1 MITGVGSVY
10 IAASSAESGGPP
22 QLEVSTVNP
31 PGPARSTAGEREA
44 ARTPRAEHDRDDTAA
59 ERRAWEFAARV
70 CYREIGV
77 PFPERVVWV
86 SSPLVGAFA
95 APIAACLSTGHRNSR
110 VLDSVYRAV
119 DDTAG
124 ETAGH
129 AVRTA
134 VQAAADGAMSD
145 PVHGAAATALH
156 AEIAAAMNSALT
168 SAVRDSA
175 QGAPAR
181 EESRRAPTGAL
192 ATVASASDAAVR
204 AAVDAAV
211 GGPRQDTIR
220 GEVRRLW
227 RAHLACQRSDTWLTL
242 VGRFGQNAVPPLDED
257 RSGQTFAE
265 QNAVPPLEEDR
276 SWLTVAERTAAQSAP
291 AGWWWW
297 PFLDFV
303 MFCPRPAE
311 LHLEQVGEGAG
322 ATHRP
327 HRADGPAARWADGF
341 GVYFWH
347 GTHVTQAV
355 IDDTLTADEILR
367 ETNAEIRRCA
377 IERRGWDRFITEARL
392 EQVGPAVPDPGN
404 PGQTLTLHD
413 VPADIYTTHVR
424 VLLCTNG
431 TVERDGT
438 RRRFG
443 LTVPAD
449 CTDPIE
455 AAAWTYGLT
464 PAQYATAQRRS

>member
-1 MITGVGSVY
+1 MH
-10 IAASSAESGGPP
+10 PP
-22 QLEVSTVNP
+22 D
-31 PGPARSTAGEREA
+31 PARSTPGEREA
-44 ARTPRAEHDRDDTAA
+44 PRTPRAERDRDDTAA
-59 ERRAWEFAARV
+59 ERRAWESAARA
-70 CYREIGV
+70 CYQEIGV
-77 PFPERVVWV
+77 PFPERLVWV
-86 SSPLVGAFA
+86 SSPLAGAFA
-95 APIAACLSTGHRNSR
+95 APIAACLSTGHRNNR
-110 VLDSVYRAV
+110 VLDSVYRVV

-124 ETAGH
+124 ETVGH
-129 AVRTA
+129 AVRAA
-134 VQAAADGAMSD
+134 VQAAAGGAVSD

-156 AEIAAAMNSALT
+156 TQISSTMHAAMV
-168 SAVRDSA
+168 SAVRDPA
-175 QGAPAR
+175 HVTPAR
-181 EESRRAPTGAL
+181 EEIRQVPTGAL
-192 ATVASASDAAVR
+192 ATVARASDTAVR

-227 RAHLACQRSDTWLTL
+227 RAHLACQRSDIWLTL
-242 VGRFGQNAVPPLDED
+242 VD
-257 RSGQTFAE
+257 RLRQD
-265 QNAVPPLEEDR
+265 AVPPLEEDR
-276 SWLTVAERTAAQSAP
+276 SWWILAEQAAARFAP

-303 MFCPRPAE
+303 MLCPRPAE
-311 LHLEQVGEGAG
+311 LHLEQVGEDDR

-327 HRADGPAARWADGF
+327 HRADGPAVGWADGF
-341 GVYFWH
+341 GLYFWH

-377 IERRGWDRFITEARL
+377 IERRGWDRFIAEARL
-392 EQVGPAVPDPGN
+392 AQVGPAVPDPGN

-449 CTDPIE
+449 CTDPLE

-464 PAQYATAQRRS
+464 SAQYTTAQRRS

>member
-1 MITGVGSVY
+1 MNS
-10 IAASSAESGGPP
+10 
-22 QLEVSTVNP
+22 
-31 PGPARSTAGEREA
+31 PGPARSTTGEREA
-44 ARTPRAEHDRDDTAA
+44 
-59 ERRAWEFAARV
+59 WESAARA
-70 CYREIGV
+70 CYQEIGV

-95 APIAACLSTGHRNSR
+95 APIAACLGTGHRNHR

-119 DDTAG
+119 DATAG
-124 ETAGH
+124 EAIGN
-129 AVRTA
+129 AVRAA
-134 VQAAADGAMSD
+134 VQAAVDGAVND

-156 AEIAAAMNSALT
+156 AEIAGAMSRALT
-168 SAVRDSA
+168 SVVRD
-175 QGAPAR
+175 APAR
-181 EESRRAPTGAL
+181 DENRILSTSPL
-192 ATVASASDAAVR
+192 ATLAGASDEAVR

-227 RAHLACQRSDTWLTL
+227 RAHLGFQRSGTWLNL
-242 VGRFGQNAVPPLDED
+242 VGQFLQATASPTNEETGEKPGEKPLW
-257 RSGQTFAE
+257 QALAE
-265 QNAVPPLEEDR
+265 Q
-276 SWLTVAERTAAQSAP
+276 AP

-297 PFLDFV
+297 PFRDFV
-303 MFCPRPAE
+303 LLCPRPSE
-311 LHLEQVGEGAG
+311 IHLAQVGEGAR
-322 ATHRP
+322 AVHRP
-327 HRADGPAARWADGF
+327 HRADGPTAVWDDGF
-341 GVYFWH
+341 GLYFWH

-377 IERRGWDRFITEARL
+377 IERRGWDRFIAEAGL
-392 EQVGPAVPDPGN
+392 EQIGPDVPDPGN
-404 PGQTLTLHD
+404 PGQSLTLHD
-413 VPADIYTTHVR
+413 VPDGIYTAHVR

-443 LTVPAD
+443 LTVPAG
-449 CTDPIE
+449 CADPLE

-464 PAQYATAQRRS
+464 SAQYATAQRRS

>member
-1 MITGVGSVY
+1 M
-10 IAASSAESGGPP
+10 
-22 QLEVSTVNP
+22 NP
-31 PGPARSTAGEREA
+31 PGPARSTADEREA
-44 ARTPRAEHDRDDTAA
+44 ARTA
-59 ERRAWEFAARV
+59 ERRAWESAARA

-77 PFPERVVWV
+77 SFPERVVWV

-95 APIAACLSTGHRNSR
+95 APIAACLRTGHRNNR

-124 ETAGH
+124 ETVGH
-129 AVRTA
+129 AVRIA
-134 VQAAADGAMSD
+134 VQAVADGAVSD

-156 AEIAAAMNSALT
+156 AEIATTMACATA
-168 SAVRDSA
+168 SAVRDTA
-175 QGAPAR
+175 HVTPAR
-181 EESRRAPTGAL
+181 EESWNVSTGAL
-192 ATVASASDAAVR
+192 AAVAGASEAVVR

-227 RAHLACQRSDTWLTL
+227 RARLSWQRPNSWLTL
-242 VGRFGQNAVPPLDED
+242 VGCFGQDAVTPLDED
-257 RSGQTFAE
+257 RSW
-265 QNAVPPLEEDR
+265 R
-276 SWLTVAERTAAQSAP
+276 TVAEAAP

-297 PFLDFV
+297 PFRDFV
-303 MFCPRPAE
+303 MLCPRPAE
-311 LHLEQVGEGAG
+311 LYLEQVGEGG
-322 ATHRP
+322 RATHRP
-327 HRADGPAARWADGF
+327 HRADGPAAGWADGF

-347 GTHVTQAV
+347 GTHVTRAV
-355 IDDTLTADEILR
+355 IEDTLTADEILR

-377 IERRGWDRFITEARL
+377 IERRGWDRFIAEARL
-392 EQVGPAVPDPGN
+392 AQVGPAVPDPGN

-443 LTVPAD
+443 LTVPAG
-449 CTDPIE
+449 CTDPLE

-464 PAQYATAQRRS
+464 SAQYATAQRRS

>member
-1 MITGVGSVY
+1 M
-10 IAASSAESGGPP
+10 
-22 QLEVSTVNP
+22 NP
-31 PGPARSTAGEREA
+31 PGPARSTADEREA
-44 ARTPRAEHDRDDTAA
+44 ARTPRDDTAA
-59 ERRAWEFAARV
+59 EKRVWESAARA

-124 ETAGH
+124 QAVGR
-129 AVRTA
+129 AVRAA
-134 VQAAADGAMSD
+134 VQAASDGAVSD

-156 AEIAAAMNSALT
+156 VEIAATMKSALAAVVRDM
-168 SAVRDSA
+168 SHEAVREAAHDT
-175 QGAPAR
+175 PPR
-181 EESRRAPTGAL
+181 EESRILPTSPL
-192 ATVASASDAAVR
+192 ATLAGASDEAVR
-204 AAVDAAV
+204 AAVDTAV

-227 RAHLACQRSDTWLTL
+227 RAHLGFQRSGTWLNL
-242 VGRFGQNAVPPLDED
+242 VGHFQRTAALPLDEEPPQ
-257 RSGQTFAE
+257 RPIAERMAE
-265 QNAVPPLEEDR
+265 Q
-276 SWLTVAERTAAQSAP
+276 AP

-297 PFLDFV
+297 PFQDFV
-303 MFCPRPAE
+303 MLCPRPAE
-311 LHLEQVGEGAG
+311 IHLEQVGEGAS

-327 HRADGPAARWADGF
+327 HRADGPAAGWADGF
-341 GVYFWH
+341 GLYFWH
-347 GTHVTQAV
+347 GIHVTQAV

-377 IERRGWDRFITEARL
+377 IERRGWDRFIAEARL
-392 EQVGPAVPDPGN
+392 AQVGPAVPDPGN

-413 VPADIYTTHVR
+413 VPADIFTTHVR

-449 CTDPIE
+449 CTDPLE

-464 PAQYATAQRRS
+464 TAQYATAQRRS

>member
-1 MITGVGSVY
+1 MNS
-10 IAASSAESGGPP
+10 
-22 QLEVSTVNP
+22 
-31 PGPARSTAGEREA
+31 PGPE
-44 ARTPRAEHDRDDTAA
+44 PDDDGAI
-59 ERRAWEFAARV
+59 ERRAWESAARA

-95 APIAACLSTGHRNSR
+95 APIAACLSTGHRNNR
-110 VLDSVYRAV
+110 VLESVYRAV

-124 ETAGH
+124 ESVGH

-134 VQAAADGAMSD
+134 VRVAAEGAASD

-156 AEIAAAMNSALT
+156 AEIAARMGAALA
-168 SAVRDSA
+168 SAVRDV
-175 QGAPAR
+175 PAR
-181 EESRRAPTGAL
+181 EESRNVPAGVL
-192 ATVASASDAAVR
+192 NLVADASNAAVR

-211 GGPRQDTIR
+211 GGSRQDTIR

-227 RAHLACQRSDTWLTL
+227 RAHLAFQRSGTWLPL
-242 VGRFGQNAVPPLDED
+242 VDRFRQDAVPGHD
-257 RSGQTFAE
+257 SGQDPA
-265 QNAVPPLEEDR
+265 R
-276 SWLTVAERTAAQSAP
+276 SAP

-303 MFCPRPAE
+303 MLCPRPAE
-311 LHLEQVGEGAG
+311 LHLEQVGEGAR
-322 ATHRP
+322 AVHRP
-327 HRADGPAARWADGF
+327 HRADGPTAGWSDGF

-347 GTHVTQAV
+347 GTHVPRAV
-355 IDDTLTADEILR
+355 IDDTLTTDEILR

-377 IERRGWDRFITEARL
+377 IERRGWDRFIIEAGL
-392 EQVGPAVPDPGN
+392 EQIGPAVPDPGN

-413 VPADIYTTHVR
+413 VPEDIYATHVR

-449 CTDPIE
+449 CSDPIQ

-464 PAQYATAQRRS
+464 PAQYAGAQRRS

>member
-1 MITGVGSVY
+1 MNS
-10 IAASSAESGGPP
+10 
-22 QLEVSTVNP
+22 
-31 PGPARSTAGEREA
+31 PGPEPG
-44 ARTPRAEHDRDDTAA
+44 DDGAI
-59 ERRAWEFAARV
+59 ERRAWESAARA

-95 APIAACLSTGHRNSR
+95 APIAACLSTGHRNNR
-110 VLDSVYRAV
+110 VLESVYRAV

-124 ETAGH
+124 ESVGH
-129 AVRTA
+129 AVRAA
-134 VQAAADGAMSD
+134 VRVAADGAASD

-156 AEIAAAMNSALT
+156 AEIAARMDAALA
-168 SAVRDSA
+168 SAVRDV
-175 QGAPAR
+175 PAR
-181 EESRRAPTGAL
+181 EESRNVPAGVL
-192 ATVASASDAAVR
+192 NLVADASNAAVR

-211 GGPRQDTIR
+211 GGARQDTIR

-227 RAHLACQRSDTWLTL
+227 RAHLAFQRSGSWLPLVDRFRQDTLPGHDL
-242 VGRFGQNAVPPLDED
+242 GQDTTPPHGSGQDTASPHDLGQDTVAPLDEGG
-257 RSGQTFAE
+257 SWQGAGE
-265 QNAVPPLEEDR
+265 QDPAG
-276 SWLTVAERTAAQSAP
+276 SAP

-303 MFCPRPAE
+303 MLCPRPAE
-311 LHLEQVGEGAG
+311 LHLEQVGEGAR
-322 ATHRP
+322 AVHRP
-327 HRADGPAARWADGF
+327 HRADGPTAGWSDGF

-347 GTHVTQAV
+347 GTHVPRAV
-355 IDDTLTADEILR
+355 IDDTLTTDEILR

-377 IERRGWDRFITEARL
+377 IERRGWDRFIIEAGL
-392 EQVGPAVPDPGN
+392 EQIGPAVPDPGN

-413 VPADIYTTHVR
+413 VPEDIYTTHVR

-449 CTDPIE
+449 CGDPIQ

-464 PAQYATAQRRS
+464 PAQYAGAQRRS

>member
-1 MITGVGSVY
+1 MNS
-10 IAASSAESGGPP
+10 
-22 QLEVSTVNP
+22 
-31 PGPARSTAGEREA
+31 PGPEPDDDA
-44 ARTPRAEHDRDDTAA
+44 AT
-59 ERRAWEFAARV
+59 ERRAWESAARA

-95 APIAACLSTGHRNSR
+95 APIAACLSTGHRNNR
-110 VLDSVYRAV
+110 VLESVYRAV

-124 ETAGH
+124 ESVGH
-129 AVRTA
+129 AVRAA
-134 VQAAADGAMSD
+134 VRVAAEGAASD

-156 AEIAAAMNSALT
+156 AEIAATMAAALA
-168 SAVRDSA
+168 SAVRDV
-175 QGAPAR
+175 PAR
-181 EESRRAPTGAL
+181 EEGRNVPAGVL
-192 ATVASASDAAVR
+192 NLVADASNAAVR

-211 GGPRQDTIR
+211 GGSRQDTIR

-227 RAHLACQRSDTWLTL
+227 RAHLAFQRSGTWLPL
-242 VGRFGQNAVPPLDED
+242 VDRFRQDAVPPRDLGQDTVAPLDED
-257 RSGQTFAE
+257 GPWQGAAE
-265 QNAVPPLEEDR
+265 QDPAR
-276 SWLTVAERTAAQSAP
+276 SAP
-291 AGWWWW
+291 SGWWWW

-303 MFCPRPAE
+303 MLCPRPAE
-311 LHLEQVGEGAG
+311 LHLEQVGEGAR
-322 ATHRP
+322 AVHRP
-327 HRADGPAARWADGF
+327 HRADGPTAGWSDGF

-347 GTHVTQAV
+347 GTHVPRAV
-355 IDDTLTADEILR
+355 IDDTLTTDEILR

-377 IERRGWDRFITEARL
+377 IERRGWDRFIIEAGL
-392 EQVGPAVPDPGN
+392 EQIGPAVPDPGN

-413 VPADIYTTHVR
+413 VPEDIYTTHVR

-449 CTDPIE
+449 CSDPIQ

-464 PAQYATAQRRS
+464 PAQYAGAQRRS

>member
-1 MITGVGSVY
+1 MNS
-10 IAASSAESGGPP
+10 
-22 QLEVSTVNP
+22 
-31 PGPARSTAGEREA
+31 PGPEQG
-44 ARTPRAEHDRDDTAA
+44 RDDDDAAA
-59 ERRAWEFAARV
+59 ERRAWESAARA

-95 APIAACLSTGHRNSR
+95 APIAACLSTGHRNNR
-110 VLDSVYRAV
+110 VLESVYRAV

-124 ETAGH
+124 ENVGH
-129 AVRTA
+129 AVRAA
-134 VQAAADGAMSD
+134 VRVAADGAASD

-156 AEIAAAMNSALT
+156 AEIAATMGSALA
-168 SAVRDSA
+168 SAVRDL
-175 QGAPAR
+175 PAR
-181 EESRRAPTGAL
+181 EERRNAL
-192 ATVASASDAAVR
+192 AGVLNLVAAASETAVR

-227 RAHLACQRSDTWLTL
+227 RAHLAFQRSGTWLPL
-242 VGRFGQNAVPPLDED
+242 VDHFRQDPPPGPDSRQDTIAPLGED
-257 RSGQTFAE
+257 RPG
-265 QNAVPPLEEDR
+265 
-276 SWLTVAERTAAQSAP
+276 QSAVEREAARSAP
-291 AGWWWW
+291 SGWWWW

-303 MFCPRPAE
+303 MLCPRPTE

-322 ATHRP
+322 TVQRP
-327 HRADGPAARWADGF
+327 HRADGPAAGWSDGF

-347 GTHVTQAV
+347 GIQVTRAV
-355 IDDTLTADEILR
+355 IDDTLTTDEILR

-377 IERRGWDRFITEARL
+377 IERRGWDRFIAEAGL
-392 EQVGPAVPDPGN
+392 AQIGPAVPDPGN

-413 VPADIYTTHVR
+413 VPEDIYTTHVR

-443 LTVPAD
+443 LTVPAH
-449 CTDPIE
+449 CTDPIQ

-464 PAQYATAQRRS
+464 PAQYAGTQRRS

>member
-1 MITGVGSVY
+1 MNS
-10 IAASSAESGGPP
+10 
-22 QLEVSTVNP
+22 
-31 PGPARSTAGEREA
+31 PGPE
-44 ARTPRAEHDRDDTAA
+44 PDRDDDAA
-59 ERRAWEFAARV
+59 VERRAWESAARA

-86 SSPLVGAFA
+86 PSPLVGAFA

-110 VLDSVYRAV
+110 VLESVYRAV
-119 DDTAG
+119 DGTAG
-124 ETAGH
+124 ESVGH
-129 AVRTA
+129 AVRAA
-134 VQAAADGAMSD
+134 VRVAADGAASD

-156 AEIAAAMNSALT
+156 DEIAATMASALA
-168 SAVRDSA
+168 SAARDL
-175 QGAPAR
+175 PAR
-181 EESRRAPTGAL
+181 EEGRTAPAGVLHLVAD
-192 ATVASASDAAVR
+192 ATDAAVR

-227 RAHLACQRSDTWLTL
+227 RAHLAFQRSGSWLPLVDRFRQDTDTPPEHDL
-242 VGRFGQNAVPPLDED
+242 GQDTAPPHD
-257 RSGQTFAE
+257 SGQDPA
-265 QNAVPPLEEDR
+265 L
-276 SWLTVAERTAAQSAP
+276 SAP

-303 MFCPRPAE
+303 MLCPRPAE

-327 HRADGPAARWADGF
+327 HRADGPAAGWSDGF

-347 GTHVTQAV
+347 GTQVTRAV
-355 IDDTLTADEILR
+355 IDDTLTTDEILR

-377 IERRGWDRFITEARL
+377 IERRGWDRFIDEAGL
-392 EQVGPAVPDPGN
+392 EQIGSAVPDPGN

-413 VPADIYTTHVR
+413 VPEDIYTTHVR

-443 LTVPAD
+443 LTVPAG
-449 CTDPIE
+449 CTDPIQ

-464 PAQYATAQRRS
+464 PAQYAGAQRRS

>member
-1 MITGVGSVY
+1 M
-10 IAASSAESGGPP
+10 
-22 QLEVSTVNP
+22 NP
-31 PGPARSTAGEREA
+31 PGPPRSAADEREA
-44 ARTPRAEHDRDDTAA
+44 ARTPRAERGRDDTAA
-59 ERRAWEFAARV
+59 NRRAWESAARA

-95 APIAACLSTGHRNSR
+95 APIAACLSTGHRNTR

-124 ETAGH
+124 RTVGH
-129 AVRTA
+129 AVRAA
-134 VQAAADGAMSD
+134 VQAASDGAVSD

-156 AEIAAAMNSALT
+156 AEIAATMTSAKAA
-168 SAVRDSA
+168 AVRDTA
-175 QGAPAR
+175 HVTPAR
-181 EESRRAPTGAL
+181 EESRSVPTGVL
-192 ATVASASDAAVR
+192 ATVAEASDASVQ

-220 GEVRRLW
+220 GAVRRLW
-227 RAHLACQRSDTWLTL
+227 PAYLAGQQSGTWLTL
-242 VGRFGQNAVPPLDED
+242 VGCFGQD
-257 RSGQTFAE
+257 T
-265 QNAVPPLEEDR
+265 VPPLEEDR
-276 SWLTVAERTAAQSAP
+276 SRPTVAEQAAARSAP

-297 PFLDFV
+297 PFRDFV
-303 MFCPRPAE
+303 MLCPRPAE
-311 LHLEQVGEGAG
+311 LYLEQVGDDDSG
-322 ATHRP
+322 TYRP
-327 HRADGPAARWADGF
+327 HRADGPAADWGDGF

-377 IERRGWDRFITEARL
+377 IERRGWDRFIAEAGL
-392 EQVGPAVPDPGN
+392 AQIGPAVPDPGN

-413 VPADIYTTHVR
+413 VPEGIYTTHVR

-449 CTDPIE
+449 CTDPLQ

-464 PAQYATAQRRS
+464 PTQYATAQRRS

>member
-1 MITGVGSVY
+1 M
-10 IAASSAESGGPP
+10 
-22 QLEVSTVNP
+22 NP
-31 PGPARSTAGEREA
+31 PGPPRSAAEDRQA
-44 ARTPRAEHDRDDTAA
+44 ARTPRHGTAA
-59 ERRAWEFAARV
+59 ERRAWESAARA

-77 PFPERVVWV
+77 PFPERVGWV
-86 SSPLVGAFA
+86 PSPLVGAFA
-95 APIAACLSTGHRNSR
+95 APIAACLGAGHRNTR

-124 ETAGH
+124 QAVGH
-129 AVRTA
+129 AVRAA
-134 VQAAADGAMSD
+134 VRAAADGAVRD
-145 PVHGAAATALH
+145 PVHGAAAAALH
-156 AEIAAAMNSALT
+156 AEIDATMKSAKAA
-168 SAVRDSA
+168 AVRDTA
-175 QGAPAR
+175 HVPPAR
-181 EESRRAPTGAL
+181 ETSRSVPAGVL
-192 ATVASASDAAVR
+192 ATVAEASDAAVR

-227 RAHLACQRSDTWLTL
+227 RAYLSGQRSDTWLTL
-242 VGRFGQNAVPPLDED
+242 VDCFGQETVPPAGFGPDAVPPAGFGPD
-257 RSGQTFAE
+257 
-265 QNAVPPLEEDR
+265 AVPPAGFGPDVAPPVDEDP
-276 SWLTVAERTAAQSAP
+276 SWADVAERAAAARFAP

-297 PFLDFV
+297 PFRDFV
-303 MFCPRPAE
+303 MLCPRPAE
-311 LHLEQVGEGAG
+311 LHLEQVGDDDSG
-322 ATHRP
+322 TYRP
-327 HRADGPAARWADGF
+327 HRADGPAAGWDDGF
-341 GVYFWH
+341 GLYFWH
-347 GTHVTQAV
+347 GTHVTRAV

-377 IERRGWDRFITEARL
+377 IERRGWDRFIAEAGL
-392 EQVGPAVPDPGN
+392 AQVGTAVPDPGN

-413 VPADIYTTHVR
+413 VPEGVYTTHVR

-449 CTDPIE
+449 CTDPLQ

>member
-1 MITGVGSVY
+1 MNS
-10 IAASSAESGGPP
+10 
-22 QLEVSTVNP
+22 
-31 PGPARSTAGEREA
+31 PGPEPG
-44 ARTPRAEHDRDDTAA
+44 RDDDAA
-59 ERRAWEFAARV
+59 ERRAWESAARA

-110 VLDSVYRAV
+110 VLESVYRSV

-124 ETAGH
+124 ETVGH
-129 AVRTA
+129 AVRAA
-134 VQAAADGAMSD
+134 VRAASDGAASD

-156 AEIAAAMNSALT
+156 AEIAATMGSALA
-168 SAVRDSA
+168 SAVRDL
-175 QGAPAR
+175 PAR
-181 EESRRAPTGAL
+181 EESRNVPAGVL
-192 ATVASASDAAVR
+192 NLVAGASDAAVR

-227 RAHLACQRSDTWLTL
+227 RAHLAFQRPGTWLTL
-242 VGRFGQNAVPPLDED
+242 VDRFSQDAATPHDED
-257 RSGQTFAE
+257 RPWQSTPE
-265 QNAVPPLEEDR
+265 QD
-276 SWLTVAERTAAQSAP
+276 AARSAP

-303 MFCPRPAE
+303 MLCPRPTE
-311 LHLEQVGEGAG
+311 LHLEQVGEGAR
-322 ATHRP
+322 AVHRP
-327 HRADGPAARWADGF
+327 HRADGPAAGWADGF
-341 GVYFWH
+341 GVHFWH
-347 GTHVTQAV
+347 GTHVTRAV
-355 IDDTLTADEILR
+355 IDDTLTTDEILR

-377 IERRGWDRFITEARL
+377 IERRGWDRFIDEAGL
-392 EQVGPAVPDPGN
+392 AQIGPAVPDPGN
-404 PGQTLTLHD
+404 PGQTLSLHD
-413 VPADIYTTHVR
+413 VPEDIYTTHVR

-449 CTDPIE
+449 CSDPIH

>member
-1 MITGVGSVY
+1 M
-10 IAASSAESGGPP
+10 
-22 QLEVSTVNP
+22 NP
-31 PGPARSTAGEREA
+31 PGPARSPADEREA
-44 ARTPRAEHDRDDTAA
+44 ARTPRTERGRDDTAA
-59 ERRAWEFAARV
+59 ERRAWESAARA

-124 ETAGH
+124 QTVGR
-129 AVRTA
+129 AVRAA
-134 VQAAADGAMSD
+134 VQAAADGAVSD

-156 AEIAAAMNSALT
+156 VEIAATMKAAKAA
-168 SAVRDSA
+168 AVRDTA
-175 QGAPAR
+175 HVTPAR
-181 EESRRAPTGAL
+181 EESRSVPSGAL
-192 ATVASASDAAVR
+192 ATVADASDAAVR
-204 AAVDAAV
+204 AAVEAAV
-211 GGPRQDTIR
+211 SGPRQDTIR

-227 RAHLACQRSDTWLTL
+227 QAYLAGQRSDTWLAL
-242 VGRFGQNAVPPLDED
+242 VGRFGPDTVPPLDEE
-257 RSGQTFAE
+257 RSWPPVAE
-265 QNAVPPLEEDR
+265 Q
-276 SWLTVAERTAAQSAP
+276 TAARSAP

-303 MFCPRPAE
+303 MLCPRPAE
-311 LHLEQVGEGAG
+311 LHLEQVGEGAR

-327 HRADGPAARWADGF
+327 HRADGPAAGWADGF
-341 GVYFWH
+341 GLYFWH
-347 GTHVTQAV
+347 GIHVTQAV

-367 ETNAEIRRCA
+367 EPNAEIRRCA
-377 IERRGWDRFITEARL
+377 IERRGWHRFIAEARL
-392 EQVGPAVPDPGN
+392 AQVGPAVPDPGN

-413 VPADIYTTHVR
+413 VPADIFTTHVR

-438 RRRFG
+438 HRRFG

-449 CTDPIE
+449 CADPLE

-464 PAQYATAQRRS
+464 SAQYATAQRRS

>member
-1 MITGVGSVY
+1 MNSPDP
-10 IAASSAESGGPP
+10 E
-22 QLEVSTVNP
+22 
-31 PGPARSTAGEREA
+31 PG
-44 ARTPRAEHDRDDTAA
+44 RDDDDAA
-59 ERRAWEFAARV
+59 ERRAWESAARA

-86 SSPLVGAFA
+86 ASPLVGAFA

-110 VLDSVYRAV
+110 VLESVYRAV

-124 ETAGH
+124 EPVGH
-129 AVRTA
+129 AVRAA
-134 VQAAADGAMSD
+134 VRAAADGAASD

-156 AEIAAAMNSALT
+156 AEIAAAMGSALA
-168 SAVRDSA
+168 SAARDL
-175 QGAPAR
+175 PAR
-181 EESRRAPTGAL
+181 AESRTVPAGVL
-192 ATVASASDAAVR
+192 NLVASASDAAVR

-227 RAHLACQRSDTWLTL
+227 RAHLAFQRPAPWLTL
-242 VGRFGQNAVPPLDED
+242 VDRFSQDAFAPDDSRQDTVAPDSFRQDAVPPPEGD
-257 RSGQTFAE
+257 RPWWSVAE
-265 QNAVPPLEEDR
+265 QDAVR
-276 SWLTVAERTAAQSAP
+276 SAP

-303 MFCPRPAE
+303 MLCPRPAE

-322 ATHRP
+322 AAHRP
-327 HRADGPAARWADGF
+327 HRADGPAAGWADGF

-347 GTHVTQAV
+347 GTQVTRAV
-355 IDDTLTADEILR
+355 IDDTLTTDEILR
-367 ETNAEIRRCA
+367 EPNAEVRRCA
-377 IERRGWDRFITEARL
+377 IERRGWDRFIDEAGL
-392 EQVGPAVPDPGN
+392 AQIGPTVPDPGN
-404 PGQTLTLHD
+404 PGQTLSLHD
-413 VPADIYTTHVR
+413 VPEDIYTTHVR

-443 LTVPAD
+443 LTVPAN
-449 CTDPIE
+449 CTDPIQ

>member
-1 MITGVGSVY
+1 MNS
-10 IAASSAESGGPP
+10 
-22 QLEVSTVNP
+22 
-31 PGPARSTAGEREA
+31 PGPEQG
-44 ARTPRAEHDRDDTAA
+44 RDDDDAAA
-59 ERRAWEFAARV
+59 ERRAWESAARA

-95 APIAACLSTGHRNSR
+95 APIAACLSTGHRNNR
-110 VLDSVYRAV
+110 VLESVYRAV
-119 DDTAG
+119 DGTAG
-124 ETAGH
+124 ESVGH
-129 AVRTA
+129 AVRAA
-134 VQAAADGAMSD
+134 VRVAADGAASD
-145 PVHGAAATALH
+145 PVYGAAATALH
-156 AEIAAAMNSALT
+156 AEIAATMGSALA
-168 SAVRDSA
+168 SAVRDL
-175 QGAPAR
+175 PAR
-181 EESRRAPTGAL
+181 EEGRNAL
-192 ATVASASDAAVR
+192 AGVLNLVAAASETAVG

-227 RAHLACQRSDTWLTL
+227 RAHLAFQRSGTWLPL
-242 VGRFGQNAVPPLDED
+242 VGHFRQAPPPGHDPASGRDED
-257 RSGQTFAE
+257 RPPQGAVE
-265 QNAVPPLEEDR
+265 QE
-276 SWLTVAERTAAQSAP
+276 AARSAP

-303 MFCPRPAE
+303 MLCPRPTE

-322 ATHRP
+322 AAQRP
-327 HRADGPAARWADGF
+327 HRADGPAAGWSDGF

-347 GTHVTQAV
+347 GTQVTRAV

-377 IERRGWDRFITEARL
+377 IERRGWDRFITEAGL
-392 EQVGPAVPDPGN
+392 AQIGPAVPDPGN

-413 VPADIYTTHVR
+413 VPDDIYTTHVR

-449 CTDPIE
+449 CTDPIQ

-464 PAQYATAQRRS
+464 PAQYAGAQRRS

>member
-1 MITGVGSVY
+1 M
-10 IAASSAESGGPP
+10 
-22 QLEVSTVNP
+22 
-31 PGPARSTAGEREA
+31 PGRHG
-44 ARTPRAEHDRDDTAA
+44 TAA
-59 ERRAWEFAARV
+59 ERQAWESAARA

-95 APIAACLSTGHRNSR
+95 APIAACLSTGHRNNR

-124 ETAGH
+124 ETVGH
-129 AVRTA
+129 AVRAA
-134 VQAAADGAMSD
+134 VQAAADGAASD

-156 AEIAAAMNSALT
+156 AEIIAAVGSALAAT
-168 SAVRDSA
+168 TASAVRDDA
-175 QGAPAR
+175 HVTPAR
-181 EESRRAPTGAL
+181 EESLGVLTGAL
-192 ATVASASDAAVR
+192 SMIAEASDAAVR

-227 RAHLACQRSDTWLTL
+227 RAHLTWRQSDAWPAL
-242 VGRFGQNAVPPLDED
+242 VGGFGPDAVPPPGESPS
-257 RSGQTFAE
+257 R
-265 QNAVPPLEEDR
+265 P
-276 SWLTVAERTAAQSAP
+276 TVAERSPAQSAP

-303 MFCPRPAE
+303 MLCPRPAE
-311 LHLEQVGEGAG
+311 LHVEQAGEGPW

-341 GVYFWH
+341 RVYFWH
-347 GTHVTQAV
+347 GTHVPQAV

-367 ETNAEIRRCA
+367 EPNAEIRRCA
-377 IERRGWDRFITEARL
+377 IERRGWDRFIAEARL
-392 EQVGPAVPDPGN
+392 AQVGPAVPDPGN

-413 VPADIYTTHVR
+413 VPEGIYTTHVR

-443 LTVPAD
+443 LTVPAE
-449 CTDPIE
+449 CTDPLE

-464 PAQYATAQRRS
+464 SVQYATAQRRS

>member
-1 MITGVGSVY
+1 MNS
-10 IAASSAESGGPP
+10 
-22 QLEVSTVNP
+22 
-31 PGPARSTAGEREA
+31 PGPEPG
-44 ARTPRAEHDRDDTAA
+44 RDDDAAAA
-59 ERRAWEFAARV
+59 ERRAWESAARA
-70 CYREIGV
+70 CYREIGI

-86 SSPLVGAFA
+86 PSPLVGAFA
-95 APIAACLSTGHRNSR
+95 APIAACLSTGHRNNR
-110 VLDSVYRAV
+110 VLESVYRAV

-124 ETAGH
+124 ESVGH
-129 AVRTA
+129 AVRAA
-134 VQAAADGAMSD
+134 VRAAADGAASD

-156 AEIAAAMNSALT
+156 TEIAAAMGSALAST
-168 SAVRDSA
+168 ARDL
-175 QGAPAR
+175 PAR
-181 EESRRAPTGAL
+181 ENAL
-192 ATVASASDAAVR
+192 AGVLNLVADASDAAVR

-211 GGPRQDTIR
+211 GGSRQDTIR

-227 RAHLACQRSDTWLTL
+227 RAHVAFQRSGTWLPL
-242 VGRFGQNAVPPLDED
+242 VDRFRQDAAPGPDSGQDTTPPRASGQDTIPPHASGQGTVPPHA
-257 RSGQTFAE
+257 SGQDAVAPLDGDQPWQSAAE
-265 QNAVPPLEEDR
+265 QDPAR
-276 SWLTVAERTAAQSAP
+276 SAP

-303 MFCPRPAE
+303 MLSPRPAE
-311 LHLEQVGEGAG
+311 LHLEQVGEGAR
-322 ATHRP
+322 AVHRP
-327 HRADGPAARWADGF
+327 HRADGPAAGWSDGF

-347 GTHVTQAV
+347 GTQVTRAV
-355 IDDTLTADEILR
+355 IDDTLTTDEILR

-377 IERRGWDRFITEARL
+377 IERRGWDRFITEAGL
-392 EQVGPAVPDPGN
+392 AQIGPAVPDPGN

-449 CTDPIE
+449 CTDPIQ

-464 PAQYATAQRRS
+464 PAQYAGAQRRS

>member
-1 MITGVGSVY
+1 M
-10 IAASSAESGGPP
+10 P
-22 QLEVSTVNP
+22 
-31 PGPARSTAGEREA
+31 
-44 ARTPRAEHDRDDTAA
+44 RDDTAA
-59 ERRAWEFAARV
+59 ERRAWESAARA
-70 CYREIGV
+70 CYQKIGL

-95 APIAACLSTGHRNSR
+95 APIAACLSTGHRNNR
-110 VLDSVYRAV
+110 VLESVYRAV

-124 ETAGH
+124 EAVGH
-129 AVRTA
+129 AVRAA
-134 VQAAADGAMSD
+134 VRVAADGAVSD

-156 AEIAAAMNSALT
+156 TEIAETMA
-168 SAVRDSA
+168 SAVREKA
-175 QGAPAR
+175 RVTPAYK
-181 EESRRAPTGAL
+181 ESRKVPTGVL
-192 ATVASASDAAVR
+192 ATLATALEAAVE

-227 RAHLACQRSDTWLTL
+227 RAHLAGQRSDTWLTL
-242 VGRFGQNAVPPLDED
+242 VGLFVQDAVPPIDEH
-257 RSGQTFAE
+257 
-265 QNAVPPLEEDR
+265 R
-276 SWLTVAERTAAQSAP
+276 SWLTVAEQAAARSAP

-297 PFLDFV
+297 PFQDFV
-303 MFCPRPAE
+303 MLCPRPAE
-311 LHLEQVGEGAG
+311 LHLEQVGEDAG

-327 HRADGPAARWADGF
+327 HRADGPAVDWADGF
-341 GVYFWH
+341 GLYFWH

-367 ETNAEIRRCA
+367 ETNVEIRRCA

-392 EQVGPAVPDPGN
+392 AQVGPAVPDPGN
-404 PGQTLTLHD
+404 PGQTLTLHE
-413 VPADIYTTHVR
+413 VPADIYATRVR

-449 CTDPIE
+449 CADPLQ

-464 PAQYATAQRRS
+464 SAQYITAQRRS

>member
-1 MITGVGSVY
+1 M
-10 IAASSAESGGPP
+10 
-22 QLEVSTVNP
+22 
-31 PGPARSTAGEREA
+31 
-44 ARTPRAEHDRDDTAA
+44 PRAECGRDDTAA
-59 ERRAWEFAARV
+59 ERRAWESAARA
-70 CYREIGV
+70 CYQKIGL

-95 APIAACLSTGHRNSR
+95 APIAACLSTGHRNNR

-124 ETAGH
+124 EAVGH
-129 AVRTA
+129 AVRAA
-134 VQAAADGAMSD
+134 VRVAADGAVSD

-156 AEIAAAMNSALT
+156 TEIPETMASALRERAHIT
-168 SAVRDSA
+168 
-175 QGAPAR
+175 PAR
-181 EESRRAPTGAL
+181 EEPAPPTSRNVPTGAL
-192 ATVASASDAAVR
+192 ATLATASEAAVG

-227 RAHLACQRSDTWLTL
+227 RAHLE
-242 VGRFGQNAVPPLDED
+242 G
-257 RSGQTFAE
+257 
-265 QNAVPPLEEDR
+265 
-276 SWLTVAERTAAQSAP
+276 

-297 PFLDFV
+297 PFRDFV
-303 MFCPRPAE
+303 MLCPRPAE
-311 LHLEQVGEGAG
+311 LYLEQVGEGAG

-327 HRADGPAARWADGF
+327 HRADGPTAVWADGF
-341 GVYFWH
+341 GLYFWH
-347 GTHVTQAV
+347 GTHVTRAV

-367 ETNAEIRRCA
+367 ETNVEIRRCA
-377 IERRGWDRFITEARL
+377 IERRGWDRFITEAHL
-392 EQVGPAVPDPGN
+392 AQVGPAVPDPGN
-404 PGQTLTLHD
+404 PGQTLTLHE
-413 VPADIYTTHVR
+413 VPADIYATRVR

-449 CTDPIE
+449 CTDPIQ

-464 PAQYATAQRRS
+464 SAQYITAQRRS

>member
-1 MITGVGSVY
+1 M
-10 IAASSAESGGPP
+10 
-22 QLEVSTVNP
+22 
-31 PGPARSTAGEREA
+31 
-44 ARTPRAEHDRDDTAA
+44 PRAACGRDDTAA
-59 ERRAWEFAARV
+59 ERRAWESAARA
-70 CYREIGV
+70 CYQKIGL

-95 APIAACLSTGHRNSR
+95 APIAACLSTGHRNNR
-110 VLDSVYRAV
+110 VLDSVYRAL

-124 ETAGH
+124 EAVGH
-129 AVRTA
+129 AVRAA
-134 VQAAADGAMSD
+134 VRVAADGAVSD

-156 AEIAAAMNSALT
+156 AEIAETMGSAMA
-168 SAVRDSA
+168 SAVRERA
-175 QGAPAR
+175 RVTPAR
-181 EESRRAPTGAL
+181 KESAPPTSRNVPTGAL
-192 ATVASASDAAVR
+192 ATLATASQAAVG

-227 RAHLACQRSDTWLTL
+227 RAHLAGQRSDTWLTL
-242 VGRFGQNAVPPLDED
+242 VGLFGQDAVPPLDEH
-257 RSGQTFAE
+257 
-265 QNAVPPLEEDR
+265 R
-276 SWLTVAERTAAQSAP
+276 SWPTVAEQAAAQSAP

-297 PFLDFV
+297 PFRGFV
-303 MFCPRPAE
+303 MLCPRPAE
-311 LHLEQVGEGAG
+311 LYLEQVGEGAG
-322 ATHRP
+322 VTHRP
-327 HRADGPAARWADGF
+327 HRADGPTAVWPDGF
-341 GVYFWH
+341 GLYFWH
-347 GTHVTQAV
+347 GTHVTRAV

-367 ETNAEIRRCA
+367 ETNVEIRRCA

-392 EQVGPAVPDPGN
+392 AQVGPAVPDPGN
-404 PGQTLTLHD
+404 PGQTLTLHE
-413 VPADIYTTHVR
+413 VPADIYATRVR

-449 CTDPIE
+449 CTDPLQ

-464 PAQYATAQRRS
+464 SAQYITAQRRS

>member
-1 MITGVGSVY
+1 MNPSGS
-10 IAASSAESGGPP
+10 P
-22 QLEVSTVNP
+22 
-31 PGPARSTAGEREA
+31 RSTADEREA
-44 ARTPRAEHDRDDTAA
+44 ARTPRAERRRDDTAA
-59 ERRAWEFAARV
+59 ERRAWESAARA

-77 PFPERVVWV
+77 PFPERLVWV
-86 SSPLVGAFA
+86 PSPLVGAFA
-95 APIAACLSTGHRNSR
+95 APIAACLSTGHRNTR
-110 VLDSVYRAV
+110 VLDSVYRV
-119 DDTAG
+119 VEDTAG
-124 ETAGH
+124 QTVGH

-134 VQAAADGAMSD
+134 VQAAADDAVTD

-156 AEIAAAMNSALT
+156 AEIDATMKSAKAA
-168 SAVRDSA
+168 AVRDTA
-175 QGAPAR
+175 HVTPAR
-181 EESRRAPTGAL
+181 EQSRSVPTSVL
-192 ATVASASDAAVR
+192 ATVAEASDAAVR

-227 RAHLACQRSDTWLTL
+227 RAYLAGQRSDTWLTL
-242 VGRFGQNAVPPLDED
+242 VGCFGQDAVPPLDED
-257 RSGQTFAE
+257 RSW
-265 QNAVPPLEEDR
+265 P
-276 SWLTVAERTAAQSAP
+276 TVAEQDAARFAP

-297 PFLDFV
+297 PFRDFV
-303 MFCPRPAE
+303 MLCPRPTE
-311 LHLEQVGEGAG
+311 LHLEQVGDDGSG
-322 ATHRP
+322 TYRP
-327 HRADGPAARWADGF
+327 HRADGPAADWADGF

-377 IERRGWDRFITEARL
+377 IERRGWDRFIAEAGL
-392 EQVGPAVPDPGN
+392 AQVGPAVPDPGN

-413 VPADIYTTHVR
+413 VPEGVYTTHVR

-449 CTDPIE
+449 CTDPLQ